1 MNTSHPSSAQN
12 SGQPIPSLTP
22 DFKHR
27 ICYKGDDLAPATPQG
42 LASAVEMIV
51 ERAIGVLT
59 LVRGEFTGEDR
70 GRTCDSAI
78 FYSLESVEKDLMD
91 VMSLSR
97 EFVIKHQA
105 RHESTGGD
113 A

>member
-1 MNTSHPSSAQN
+1 MNTSHTQAQTE
-12 SGQPIPSLTP
+12 QLTPALTP

-27 ICYKGDDLAPATPQG
+27 LCYNGDDFAEATPDG
-42 LASAVEMIV
+42 LVSAIEMIV

-97 EFVIKHQA
+97 EFVVKHQA
-105 RHESTGGD
+105 GHESTGGD